1 MAMNTVSWYRIPT
14 EKNMRA
20 ISPHVATIAALPD
33 TCLGRGIVAASRAA
47 SRAASGGISTVSS
60 TGRSFL
66 DVGFGRWTAIITK
79 VFAC

>member
-47 SRAASGGISTVSS
+47 SGGISTVSY